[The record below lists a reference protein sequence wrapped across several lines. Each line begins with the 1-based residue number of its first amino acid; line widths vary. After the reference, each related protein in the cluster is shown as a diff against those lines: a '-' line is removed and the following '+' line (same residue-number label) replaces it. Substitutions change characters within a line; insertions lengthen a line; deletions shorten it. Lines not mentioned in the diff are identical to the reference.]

1 MICALLQDL
10 HLVQSIDCTSEL
22 PRRYH
27 SVRMDILTPYGK
39 VFPTRTVGNG
49 STYRRKSGSLAFSF
63 SLSPSSFFAFAS
75 LRLCVFCVLVR
86 VRCRGSRGENEVWF
100 SGREREKGREEGEKR
115 KKSLEVRMLRLFGE
129 GDLFFFSSKWRRGQE
144 GFGHRTATT

>member
-75 LRLCVFCVLVR
+75 LRLLR
-86 VRCRGSRGENEVWF
+86 PRAREV
-100 SGREREKGREEGEKR
+100 SGKQRRKRSVIFGKRKRKRKGRRR
-115 KKSLEVRMLRLFGE
+115 KKKEEFGGTDVKTAWE
-129 GDLFFFSSKWRRGQE
+129 GDLFFQF
-144 GFGHRTATT
+144 

>member
-75 LRLCVFCVLVR
+75 FASLRLCVFASLR
-86 VRCRGSRGENEVWF
+86 LLRPRAREV
-100 SGREREKGREEGEKR
+100 SGKQRRKRSVIFGKR
-115 KKSLEVRMLRLFGE
+115 KRKRKGKKEEKERRV
-129 GDLFFFSSKWRRGQE
+129 WRYGC
-144 GFGHRTATT
+144 